1 MWDVSMTSPAPPRT
15 TAATAANKLNKLN
28 KSAVDIILDVAKAT
42 NSKED
47 AIAALR
53 ALANGE
59 DGVPGTADDVIPQH
73 VVDVIAFLIENG
85 VAADIIALA
94 PGGNVLAL
102 VARGVV
108 ALVQKLKQLV
118 CRA

>member
-1 MWDVSMTSPAPPRT
+1 MWNVSMTSPAPPRT
-15 TAATAANKLNKLN
+15 TAATAANKLN

-102 VARGVV
+102 VARGFV
-108 ALVQKLKQLV
+108 ALVHKVKQLV